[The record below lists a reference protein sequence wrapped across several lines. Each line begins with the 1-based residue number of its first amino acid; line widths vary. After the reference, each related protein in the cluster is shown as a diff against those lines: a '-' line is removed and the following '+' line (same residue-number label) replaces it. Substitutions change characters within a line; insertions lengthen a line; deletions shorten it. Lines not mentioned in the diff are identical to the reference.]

1 MPNVPGRRPCAE
13 LQTRGGTWR
22 YDANRLD
29 QRFSQTGGLE
39 HGDFIAHV
47 YRSML
52 DGVEHIAFV
61 KGPIDDGDPVL
72 VRVHSECLT
81 GDAFGSCHC
90 DCGPQLRGALQAIA
104 KEGRGIVLYLRQE
117 GRGIGLLN
125 KIRAYALQEQGADT
139 LDANRLL
146 GLPADARDYGI
157 AAAMLAELGATSVRL
172 MTNNPTKIDSLQAHG
187 VTIAERVP
195 LQVGRNRKN
204 GAYLDTKAHRM
215 GHLFDVLREP
225 SDE

>member
-1 MPNVPGRRPCAE
+1 MSLPLERASC
-13 LQTRGGTWR
+13 
-22 YDANRLD
+22 RLNTAYGD
-29 QRFSQTGGLE
+29 FQMHGFKDPASGLE
-39 HGDFIAHV
+39 HAALCLGDVAT
-47 YRSML
+47 
-52 DGVEHIAFV
+52 A
-61 KGPIDDGDPVL
+61 PPVL
-72 VRVHSECLT
+72 TRMHSECLT

-104 KEGRGIVLYLRQE
+104 KE

-157 AAAMLAELGATSVRL
+157 AAAMLRELGASEVRL
-172 MTNNPTKIDSLQAHG
+172 MTNNPTKIASLQAHG
-187 VTIAERVP
+187 ITIAERVP
-195 LQVGRNRKN
+195 LQVGRNRRN

>member
-1 MPNVPGRRPCAE
+1 MSFSLERASC
-13 LQTRGGTWR
+13 
-22 YDANRLD
+22 RLNTAYGD
-29 QRFSQTGGLE
+29 FQMHVFKDLASGLE
-39 HGDFIAHV
+39 HAALCLGDV
-47 YRSML
+47 RSPP
-52 DGVEHIAFV
+52 A
-61 KGPIDDGDPVL
+61 VL
-72 VRVHSECLT
+72 TRMHSECLT
-81 GDAFGSCHC
+81 GDAFSSCHC
-90 DCGPQLRGALQAIA
+90 DCGPQLRSALQAVA

-157 AAAMLAELGATSVRL
+157 AAAMLSELGAASIRL
-172 MTNNPTKIDSLQAHG
+172 MTNNPTKIESLQAHG
-187 VTIAERVP
+187 IDIVERVP

-215 GHLFDVLREP
+215 GHLFDVLRER